1 MKKYIVRTDY
11 NSGLMFDSKEVA
23 LEVLEAT
30 SIKRDYNDRSWSID
44 NKVMSLFII
53 DDSEIVESE
62 ED

>member
-11 NSGLMFDSKEVA
+11 NSGLMFDSKEMA

-30 SIKRDYNDRSWSID
+30 TIKRAYNDKWSID
-44 NKVMSLFII
+44 DREVSLFII
-53 DDSEIVESE
+53 DDSKLAELE